1 MRYSE
6 DEALGEIIRRSKRI
20 ARSRRKKRDAIL
32 IASAVLIA
40 ICASG
45 SILSISVGSQIY
57 DTRTIYRLFLL

>member
-6 DEALGEIIRRSKRI
+6 DEALSEIIRRSKRI
-20 ARSRRKKRDAIL
+20 ARDRRRKRDAIL

-45 SILSISVGSQIY
+45 IILSISVGSQIY
-57 DTRTIYRLFLL
+57 DTRTIYRSFLL

>member
-20 ARSRRKKRDAIL
+20 AHNRRKNIDAIL
-32 IASAVLIA
+32 IASVVLIA
-40 ICASG
+40 IRASD

-57 DTRTIYRLFLL
+57 DTRTIYRSFLL